1 MNEWEATLA
10 VDGLECGVEWRN
22 PNPEYWKKGD
32 TRMKVVVPIRLVVL
46 LMICFVV
53 VASVQAQTVQ
63 QTFEEG
69 KALLY
74 QGDTA
79 RAAEK
84 FREVLKRDPRH
95 TPARFYLAKA
105 TPKPSDQPKGN
116 LIEARL
122 AQVVVPSVDFNE
134 APLGDVIL
142 FVGQKTAELTNG
154 AFRPNIVYTGP
165 QEDLTARKITLKLSG
180 IPMSELLRYVGE
192 LSSTRFKYGNYAIE
206 GVPAARVQEQ
216 LDLEAAAMAEKERKE
231 AAERAAK
238 RGYDPFAPKTDSDPF
253 QSYLK

>member
-1 MNEWEATLA
+1 MKRLFVIPSCVLMVLAMVAVSEAS
-10 VDGLECGVEWRN
+10 D
-22 PNPEYWKKGD
+22 
-32 TRMKVVVPIRLVVL
+32 
-46 LMICFVV
+46 
-53 VASVQAQTVQ
+53 QTVQ
-63 QTFEEG
+63 QTFEQG

-74 QGDTA
+74 RGDTA
-79 RAAEK
+79 AAAEK

-95 TPARFYLAKA
+95 APAQFYLAKA
-105 TPKPSDQPKGN
+105 TPKPETPKGN

-122 AQVVVPSVDFNE
+122 AQVVVPKVDFNE

-142 FVGQKTAELTNG
+142 FIGQKTAELTNG

-165 QEDLTARKITLKLSG
+165 QEDLAARKITLKLSG

-192 LSSTRFKYGNYAIE
+192 MSATRFKYGNYAIE
-206 GVPAARVQEQ
+206 GIPAARVEEE
-216 LDLEAAAMAEKERKE
+216 LKIEAQALAEKQRKE

-238 RGYDPFAPKTDSDPF
+238 KGYDPFAPKTDSDPF